1 MSKTPAIEPQVQS
14 HGLLQLRVLKKEL
27 QAFYKQL
34 LTTTNTEQLEKS
46 VNDMIFNVNDAIQ
59 EVELS

>member
-1 MSKTPAIEPQVQS
+1 
-14 HGLLQLRVLKKEL
+14 VLKKEL